1 MFVAAAGQSGAKVD
15 PAGRV
20 IGLAMGAIRDP
31 TCIHGVPLATGGRL
45 DGKKSQPLGQPA
57 AYLIEFAINLAA
69 QVERVKYLPACLVGC
84 LVGLTTNGL
93 Y

>member
-1 MFVAAAGQSGAKVD
+1 MFVVPAGQSGAKVD

-45 DGKKSQPLGQPA
+45 DGKKSQP
-57 AYLIEFAINLAA
+57 
-69 QVERVKYLPACLVGC
+69 VGRQASQWPI
-84 LVGLTTNGL
+84 
-93 Y
+93 